1 MCVCR
6 GALPWGQIIPR
17 AQAEAFWISEVS
29 GAHSR
34 TSPNARLSPPLEGP
48 LTPTWAVVQT
58 DVLEPRSQASGSL
71 WGCWH
76 GSFCPSAWQPET
88 KGKGLAAQNE
98 TGPLPRRVLSARVE
112 PSPLRG
118 DHWESGPQGLA
129 RAGWGSTSVGSA
141 SRTRDM
147 GCSVP
152 LPVCWGLGVGSSAEG
167 PMWGAP
173 GRGEMMWNIWVMSGA
188 PAPWAPCTPAEP
200 RCLSKGLP
208 PAAACGQDPGARG
221 GDQAHHP
228 QGQEPPPA
236 TVGAARLRVRPQH
249 PGQRA
254 EGARPALQQLQRA
267 VPEHLRECSPMPAP
281 APTPARHSLLASVS
295 SAGQDCPQHQQNCLA
310 PLPPLLPTLPTQT
323 NSPRLCLQV

>member
-1 MCVCR
+1 
-6 GALPWGQIIPR
+6 
-17 AQAEAFWISEVS
+17 
-29 GAHSR
+29 
-34 TSPNARLSPPLEGP
+34 
-48 LTPTWAVVQT
+48 
-58 DVLEPRSQASGSL
+58 
-71 WGCWH
+71 
-76 GSFCPSAWQPET
+76 
-88 KGKGLAAQNE
+88 
-98 TGPLPRRVLSARVE
+98 
-112 PSPLRG
+112 
-118 DHWESGPQGLA
+118 
-129 RAGWGSTSVGSA
+129 
-141 SRTRDM
+141 M

-228 QGQEPPPA
+228 QGQEPPAA
-236 TVGAARLRVRPQH
+236 TVGAAWLRVRPQH

-267 VPEHLRECSPMPAP
+267 VPEHLRECPPRPAP
-281 APTPARHSLLASVS
+281 APTPARRSLLASVS
-295 SAGQDCPQHQQNCLA
+295 SAGQDCPQHQQNCSA
-310 PLPPLLPTLPTQT
+310 PLPPLPPTLLTQP
-323 NSPRLCLQV
+323 SSLCLCLQVWLCRGDPRGWGPAMGPLNTVCGLRFVCRAASSFLRGALETLGPDFLPGLTRGSHLSSQRPPPSAFTPTQRLFPST